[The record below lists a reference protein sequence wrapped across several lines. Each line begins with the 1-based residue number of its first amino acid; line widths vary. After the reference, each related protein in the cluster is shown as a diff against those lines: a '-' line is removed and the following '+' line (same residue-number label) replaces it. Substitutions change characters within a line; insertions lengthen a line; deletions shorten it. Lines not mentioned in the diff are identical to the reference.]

1 MGCDTSGQ
9 TTKINRKTTVLA
21 YWHQGRSPRQFDPS
35 LESAST
41 SGHASSW
48 YWIAQPLSPM
58 IRWNLRQMENF
69 GGDKNGNGCQ
79 MNHYAS
85 LHISQERMPV
95 AMKRLGELSDLIDA
109 RVIGDSDVKIT
120 GAASVSR
127 AGKGEITFAVT
138 RKHVEHFISGNASA
152 AVISAK
158 IEISE
163 GELDGK
169 PVVVADDA
177 ERGFTQI
184 VKLLRSRQKRS
195 RIGISSKA
203 SVDPTANI
211 AEDVDIYPGAFVGAN
226 VEIGCGCVVYPNA
239 TILNGC
245 KIGTGV
251 SIFPNSTLYENTVVG
266 DRCIIHAGAVLGANG
281 FGYRSEN
288 GKHTLSAQLGN
299 VVLGNDVEV
308 GANTTIDRGTY
319 DSTTVADGTKLDNL
333 VQIGHNCQLGE
344 NNLLCSQVG
353 IAGSSTTGDNVTM
366 GGQVGVSDHVHI
378 GTGVTLG
385 AKAGVMSD
393 LLDQKVYLGAPALPS
408 REHMQVFALSTRL
421 PEMRKQIKGLTKE
434 VKELQARQSSEQTPR
449 IAGTDSD
456 AA

>member
-1 MGCDTSGQ
+1 
-9 TTKINRKTTVLA
+9 
-21 YWHQGRSPRQFDPS
+21 
-35 LESAST
+35 
-41 SGHASSW
+41 
-48 YWIAQPLSPM
+48 
-58 IRWNLRQMENF
+58 
-69 GGDKNGNGCQ
+69 

-85 LHISQERMPV
+85 SKNISQERMPV

-120 GAASVSR
+120 GAASVLR
-127 AGKGEITFAVT
+127 ARKGEITFAVT

-158 IEISE
+158 IKITE

-169 PVVVADDA
+169 TVVVADDA
-177 ERGFTQI
+177 ENSFTKI
-184 VKLLRSRQKRS
+184 VELLRSRQKRN
-195 RIGISSKA
+195 RIGISSGA
-203 SVDPTANI
+203 HVDPTANI
-211 AEDVDIYPGAFVGAN
+211 AEDVDIYPGAFIGAN
-226 VEIGCGCVVYPNA
+226 VEIGCGCVVYPNV
-239 TILNGC
+239 TILDNC

-251 SIFPNSTLYENTVVG
+251 SIFPNATMYENTVVG
-266 DRCIIHAGAVLGANG
+266 DRCIIHAGVVLGANG
-281 FGYRSEN
+281 FGYRTEN
-288 GKHTLSAQLGN
+288 GTHTLSAQLGN

-319 DSTTVADGTKLDNL
+319 DSTTIGNGSKLDNL

-353 IAGSSTTGDNVTM
+353 IAGSSSTGDNVTM
-366 GGQVGVSDHVHI
+366 GGQVGVSDHVHV

-393 LLDQKVYLGAPALPS
+393 LLEQKVYLGAPALPS
-408 REHMQVFALSTRL
+408 REHMQVFAMSTRL
-421 PEMRKQIKGLTKE
+421 PEMRKQIKALTKQ
-434 VKELQARQSSEQTPR
+434 VGQLQKALDSKPTTPR
-449 IAGTDSD
+449 IANADSD